1 LSAVTRARGA
11 ALRAPGTA
19 LAAASAA
26 ISRLAAASAPF
37 LAIAALAGCGS
48 GGKPTLTVS
57 AAASLTNAFS
67 AYARTFGGADLRVSF
82 GGSDLL
88 AAQIRQG
95 VRPDV
100 FASANMTLPDA
111 LHSAGLVQTPVA
123 FAANRLVIAV
133 PRGSQ
138 RVATLADLAKP
149 GVTIA
154 IGSPTV
160 PVGAY
165 TRTVLNHV
173 PQAEAAAIAR
183 NIRSQE
189 PDVTGVVGKLTQGA
203 ASAGFLYVTDVTAT
217 HGALRA
223 IAIPAAFAPQ
233 VVYGVAVVKG
243 TGHATQAR
251 AFIDGLLNGAG
262 ARALRAA
269 GFAPPPR

>member
-1 LSAVTRARGA
+1 MA
-11 ALRAPGTA
+11 RAPIA
-19 LAAASAA
+19 VLLAAV
-26 ISRLAAASAPF
+26 
-37 LAIAALAGCGS
+37 ALVGCGGS
-48 GGKPTLTVS
+48 GKPALTVS
-57 AAASLTNAFS
+57 AAASLTKAFS
-67 AYARTFGGADLRVSF
+67 AYARSFSPADVRLSF

-100 FASANMTLPDA
+100 FASANTVLPDA
-111 LHSAGLVQTPVA
+111 LHAAGLVRSPVA

-133 PRGSQ
+133 PSGSR
-138 RVATLADLAKP
+138 RVASLADLAKP

-165 TRTVLNHV
+165 TRTVLGHL
-173 PQAEAAAIAR
+173 PRSEAAAISH
-183 NIRSQE
+183 NIRSLE
-189 PDVTGVVGKLTQGA
+189 PDVTGIVGKLTQGA
-203 ASAGFLYVTDVTAT
+203 ASAGFLYVTDVAAT

-223 IAIPAAFAPQ
+223 IPIPAAIAPQ
-233 VVYGVAVVKG
+233 VVYGVAVVTA

-251 AFIDGLLNGAG
+251 EFIDGLLHGAG

-269 GFAPPPR
+269 GFAPPPG

>member
-1 LSAVTRARGA
+1 MSASG
-11 ALRAPGTA
+11 RAPIAAPAAGVA
-19 LAAASAA
+19 AILRLATASALVVA
-26 ISRLAAASAPF
+26 LV
-37 LAIAALAGCGS
+37 ALAGCGGS
-48 GGKPTLTVS
+48 GRPTLTVS
-57 AAASLTNAFS
+57 AAASLTKAFS
-67 AYARTFGGADLRVSF
+67 SYARMFRAADVRLSF

-100 FASANMTLPDA
+100 FASANMTLPTA
-111 LHSAGLVQTPVA
+111 LHAAGLVRTPVA

-133 PRGSQ
+133 PRGSR
-138 RVATLADLAKP
+138 RVASAADLAKP

-165 TRTVLNHV
+165 TRAVLDRL
-173 PQAEAAAIAR
+173 PRAEAAAIAR

-203 ASAGFLYVTDVTAT
+203 ASAGFLYITDVAAT
-217 HGALRA
+217 RGALRA
-223 IAIPAAFAPQ
+223 IAIPAAIAPQ
-233 VVYGVAVVKG
+233 VVYGAAVVTG

-251 AFIDGLLNGAG
+251 AFIDGLLKGAG

-269 GFAPPPR
+269 GFEPPPR

>member
-1 LSAVTRARGA
+1 VA
-11 ALRAPGTA
+11 RAPVAA
-19 LAAASAA
+19 LAAGIGA

-37 LAIAALAGCGS
+37 LALVALAGCGDS
-48 GGKPTLTVS
+48 GKPTLTVS

-67 AYARTFGGADLRVSF
+67 AYARTFGGADVRLSF

-100 FASANMTLPDA
+100 FASANMKLPNA
-111 LHSAGLVQTPVA
+111 LHAAGLVQTPVA

-133 PRGSQ
+133 PRGSR
-138 RVATLADLAKP
+138 RVASLADLARP

-165 TRTVLNHV
+165 TRTVLDHL
-173 PQAEAAAIAR
+173 PRPEAAAIAH
-183 NIRSQE
+183 NIRSLE

-203 ASAGFLYVTDVTAT
+203 ASAGFLYVTDVAAT

-223 IAIPAAFAPQ
+223 IAIPPAVAPQ
-233 VVYGVAVVKG
+233 VVYGVAVVTG
-243 TGHATQAR
+243 SGHATQAR
-251 AFIDGLLNGAG
+251 AFIDGLLKGAG
-262 ARALRAA
+262 ARALRTA